1 MMDTMKQ
8 GMNTG
13 KILLCI
19 ALLTFSINL
28 NILYET
34 ELIPV
39 NYVLDRQQEKE
50 KQCIVEALHQEAR
63 GEGKEG
69 LEAVLSVIY
78 NRKHH
83 RAFPSTFCKVI
94 DQPKQ
99 FSYKNHL
106 AQGQRI
112 KVEFKHSEK
121 EVQKEIQELA
131 EKAVTGRFKPV
142 FDRSVLWYHTKKVK
156 PKWSR
161 KMQKV
166 AVVGNH
172 KFFEEKI
179 DLRINREEKEKS

>member
-1 MMDTMKQ
+1 MVMPLPAQNVTKV
-8 GMNTG
+8 
-13 KILLCI
+13 ILCI
-19 ALLTFSINL
+19 ALLVFSINL
-28 NILYET
+28 NILQSTNPDGAALYET

-39 NYVLDRQQEKE
+39 NYVRDRQQEKE

-63 GEGKEG
+63 GEAKEG

-112 KVEFKHSEK
+112 KVEFKPTEK

-142 FDRSVLWYHTKKVK
+142 FDKSVLWYHTKKVK

-172 KFFEEKI
+172 KFFEEK
-179 DLRINREEKEKS
+179 EKS

>member
-1 MMDTMKQ
+1 MLKQ
-8 GMNTG
+8 GMNIG
-13 KILLCI
+13 KILLCV
-19 ALLTFSINL
+19 ALLVFSANL
-28 NILYET
+28 NILYEI

-50 KQCIVEALHQEAR
+50 KQCVVEALHQEAR

-83 RAFPSTFCKVI
+83 KAFPSTFCKVI

-106 AQGQRI
+106 VQGQRI
-112 KVEFKHSEK
+112 KVEFKPSEK
-121 EVQKEIQELA
+121 EVQKEIHELA
-131 EKAVTGRFKPV
+131 EKAVTGRFKPM
-142 FDRSVLWYHTKKVK
+142 FDRSVLWYHTYKVK

-179 DLRINREEKEKS
+179 DPRVNRKEKES